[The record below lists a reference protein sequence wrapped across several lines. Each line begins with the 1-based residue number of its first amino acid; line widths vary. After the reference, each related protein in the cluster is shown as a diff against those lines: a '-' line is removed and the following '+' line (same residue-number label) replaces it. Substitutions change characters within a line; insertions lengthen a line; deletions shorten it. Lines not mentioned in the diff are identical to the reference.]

1 MILFSLIIQA
11 RAYGSADGKLTLKMI
26 EECVEDMLQQHEQ
39 KQFWEKGTLSSTV
52 TS

>member
-1 MILFSLIIQA
+1 MILFSLNIQA
-11 RAYGSADGKLTLKMI
+11 RAYGSAGGKLTLKMM
-26 EECVEDMLQQHEQ
+26 ECVEDMLQQHEQ